1 MDTLLQDLRYAV
13 RTLRRAR
20 GFAAIAILT
29 LALGIGGT
37 TAIYSVVDRVLLKPL
52 PFPDPDRLVVPRSV
66 NVATGEDWSITH
78 ADFADWR
85 DAKVFDHVAVYAGG
99 EMDLA
104 GGATPTRVFVTSVSP
119 QYFGALGIEP
129 QVGRLLQPIDFPVD
143 APPVVILGHE
153 LWRSTFGADPGV
165 IGQTVR
171 MNGIM
176 RTVVGVLPDGMQW
189 PTGSDAWAPLRIADP
204 NAADLTRRDNFVY
217 QGIARLAPG
226 QTLESTRTRLAAM
239 AKIIETENP
248 VTRKDVTITVVTAT
262 EELLGDTLPRIL
274 WLLLGAIGFVL
285 LIGCVNIANL
295 MIARAGV
302 RQRELAVRTA
312 LGASRGRLIRQ
323 ILTESALLASCG
335 GVLGALLAIWAVRGL
350 VAVAPPDV
358 PRIEDVSLSW
368 GALGIAFALSV
379 ASAVLFGLI
388 PALQA
393 SATKPGQA
401 LGEGSQ
407 RLAGGRGAGRGRA
420 ALVVVELA
428 LALMLLAGAGLV
440 THSLIKLQN
449 TDVGFETSRVMT
461 VSVALPTAQGTR
473 YQQRTARRDFYTRAL
488 DRLTNLPGVESASM
502 SSALPLG
509 GGGLYLGRA
518 FLAEGWAE
526 PPATTEVRGSW
537 NVVAP
542 GFFETLQ
549 VPLLRGRDFTAR
561 DDTSATPVMI
571 INESFAK
578 AMFPGEDP
586 IGKRVQSWRDERLLR
601 TVVGVVEDVR
611 YFSVEDADQAIAYV
625 PYAQDSWGR
634 MRFVMRTTADP
645 GTVIAS
651 ARQEMSALDPDIA
664 LALVSTMDE
673 VRSNALAAPRFTTW
687 LLSGFAGMAL
697 LLVAIGLY
705 GVLSYSIA
713 QRTHEIGIRMALGA
727 HAGDVLRMVV
737 REAVVLVAL
746 GIVVGAAGALA
757 LSRVMESL
765 LYEVSATDPAT
776 LAVVVAVLGVVGAV
790 AAWVPARRA
799 TRVDP
804 LIALRSDG

>member
-1 MDTLLQDLRYAV
+1 MDTLLHDLRYAA

-37 TAIYSVVDRVLLKPL
+37 TAIYSVVDRVLLEPL
-52 PFPDPDRLVVPRSV
+52 PFPEPDRIVVPRSV
-66 NVATGEDWSITH
+66 DLKTGNDWSIAY

-85 DAKVFDHVAVYAGG
+85 DAKVFEHVAVYSGG

-104 GGATPTRVFVTSVSP
+104 GGGDPRRVFVTSVSE
-119 QYFGALGIEP
+119 QYFGALGIEALT
-129 QVGRLLQPIDFPVD
+129 GRLLQPMDHAID
-143 APPVVILGHE
+143 AEPVVVIGHE
-153 LWRSTFGADPGV
+153 LWRSQFAGDPKAVGR
-165 IGQTVR
+165 TVR
-171 MNGIM
+171 MNGIV
-176 RTVVGVLPDGMQW
+176 RRIVGILPEGLQW
-189 PTGSDAWAPLRIADP
+189 PSGTDAWAPLRITNP
-204 NAADLTRRDNFVY
+204 GGPDLTRRDNYVY
-217 QGIARLAPG
+217 LGIARLARG
-226 QTLESTRTRLAAM
+226 ETLESTRTRLASM
-239 AKIIETENP
+239 AKVIETENP
-248 VTRKDVTITVVTAT
+248 VTRKDVSITVVRASD
-262 EELLGDTLPRIL
+262 EMLGDTLPRIL
-274 WLLLGAIGFVL
+274 WLLLGAIAFVL

-302 RQRELAVRTA
+302 RRRELAVRTA
-312 LGASRGRLIRQ
+312 LGASRARLVRQ
-323 ILTESALLASCG
+323 ILTESALLALCG
-335 GVLGALLAIWAVRGL
+335 GVVGTLLAIWAVRGL
-350 VAVAPPDV
+350 VAVAPADV
-358 PRIEDVSLSW
+358 PRIEDVQVSY
-368 GALGIAFALSV
+368 GALAMALGLSV
-379 ASAVLFGLI
+379 TSALLFGLI

-440 THSLIKLQN
+440 THSLIKLQK

-473 YQQRTARRDFYTRAL
+473 YQTRAARRDFYTRAL
-488 DRLTNLPGVESASM
+488 DRLTSLPGVESASM

-526 PPATTEVRGSW
+526 PPASTEVRGSW

-542 GFFETLQ
+542 RFFETLGMQ
-549 VPLLRGRDFTAR
+549 VMRGREFTAQ
-561 DDTSATPVMI
+561 DDSAATPVMI
-571 INESFAK
+571 VNESFAR
-578 AMFPGEDP
+578 AMFPGQDP
-586 IGKRVQSWRDERLLR
+586 IGKRVQSWRDERVLR
-601 TVVGVVEDVR
+601 EVVGVVEDVR
-611 YFSVEDADQAIAYV
+611 YMGPDDAGRALAYV

-634 MRFVMRTTADP
+634 MRFLLRTTADP
-645 GTVIAS
+645 STVIAL
-651 ARQEMSALDPDIA
+651 ARREIAALDPDIA
-664 LALVSTMDE
+664 LALVRTMDE
-673 VRSNALAAPRFTTW
+673 VKRNALAAPRFTTW

-713 QRTHEIGIRMALGA
+713 QRTREIGIRMALGA
-727 HAGDVLRMVV
+727 HAGDVLGMVV
-737 REAVVLVAL
+737 REAAMLVAL
-746 GIVVGAAGALA
+746 GILVGGAGALA

-765 LYEVSATDPAT
+765 LYEVSAKDPAT
-776 LAVVVAVLGVVGAV
+776 LAAVVAVLGLVGAL
-790 AAWVPARRA
+790 AAWLPARRA
-799 TRVDP
+799 TQVDP
-804 LIALRSDG
+804 LIALRSGD